1 MCSATPIRNL
11 KDEGTSWHA
20 QSPAGR
26 QTLRMVQEVAVA
38 SGAPPSPA
46 TINPHLP
53 MISPFAYRTTERRIH
68 YSAFNHNL
76 RLALPSLT
84 GSRRLDVLE
93 ALRRTR

>member
-1 MCSATPIRNL
+1 MCSATPSRNL

-20 QSPAGR
+20 QSPASR
-26 QTLRMVQEVAVA
+26 QTLRMVQEVA
-38 SGAPPSPA
+38 
-46 TINPHLP
+46 TINPHMP
-53 MISPFAYRTTERRIH
+53 MISPFAHRTTERRIN

-93 ALRRTR
+93 ALRRTK